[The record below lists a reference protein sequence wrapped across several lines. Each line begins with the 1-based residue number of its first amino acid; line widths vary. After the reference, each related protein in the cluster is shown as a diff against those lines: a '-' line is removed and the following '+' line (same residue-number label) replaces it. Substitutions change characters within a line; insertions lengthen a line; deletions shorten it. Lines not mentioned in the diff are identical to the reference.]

1 MIYATMIVGEEYC
14 KKYYPQVLEAS
25 SSNEV
30 YILTDHPELFPEC
43 NTVYYNKDVFSYFDK
58 LIFLAEL
65 TLEKKK
71 RVTFIDCDWFKNLG
85 SSISIKE
92 DTFYTY
98 WVYTLSDLKGM
109 TLYEFGVDL
118 MIKVLNDN
126 GYKVDYEDYIG
137 EAVLSLPYSSKV
149 ESVLEDLIALKSP
162 WEKAFSQSIDTEH
175 STLLRYSKY
184 GVGYAEGGALTAVLR
199 KHSIPYEGVTRW
211 GLLKH
216 SMI

>member
-14 KKYYPQVLEAS
+14 KRYYSQVLGVSRKSEL
-25 SSNEV
+25 

-43 NTVYYNKDVFSYFDK
+43 NTIQYTKEVFSYYDK

-65 TLEKKK
+65 TLDKKQ
-71 RVTFIDCDWFKNLG
+71 RVTFIDCDWLKKVG
-85 SSISIKE
+85 TSIVIKE

-98 WVYTLSDLKGM
+98 WVYKLSSLKGK
-109 TLYEFGVDL
+109 TLHMFGVDL
-118 MIKVLNDN
+118 MIKVLEEN

-137 EAVLSLPYSSKV
+137 EAVLSLPYSNKV
-149 ESVLEDLIALKSP
+149 ISILEDLKVLQRP
-162 WEKAFSQSIDTEH
+162 WEKAFSQTLNTKH
-175 STLLRYSKY
+175 STLLRYAGY

-199 KHSIPYEGVTRW
+199 KHKVPYEGVTRW

-216 SMI
+216 SII